1 MMRIRLTFFKLF
13 TDFSFNDQDGY
24 DLYFFL
30 DSIVTL
36 YTLRSY
42 TTKVARTLRH
52 NRDILRPYRQNP
64 KIRVDEDSMLGPML
78 VGNIKEGQIA
88 LF

>member
-1 MMRIRLTFFKLF
+1 
-13 TDFSFNDQDGY
+13 
-24 DLYFFL
+24 
-30 DSIVTL
+30 
-36 YTLRSY
+36 LRGY
-42 TTKVARTLRH
+42 TTKLARTLRH

-88 LF
+88 LFL